1 MFEIQWYANKQRK
14 TIPLGKKY
22 SEKTARDMLEVVN
35 ALLYNQVNGIE
46 YPSKRTACWIE
57 SASPEIREK
66 LAKAGL
72 VEVLPEHTVKEVWDT
87 FLVQKEL
94 DQKAGRIKESTIE
107 QYGIARNRF
116 FERFKESDRLA
127 DLSKET
133 LTKWK
138 AELLTRFKQST
149 VASQLKHVKSVF
161 TWAVGQGW
169 IEKSP
174 LDGIGRG
181 SFVNKANDLIIPMDW
196 YHKLLA
202 AAPCQDWRTI
212 IALARIG
219 GLRCPS
225 EIMRLRWEDVLWEQ
239 DRFRVCSPKTEHHA
253 GKESRLVPIFP
264 ELKTELEAL
273 FFDKASEGKE
283 YVINRYRNPKQNLGT
298 TFEKIVRRAGLPEIP
313 RPFDN
318 MRMTRSNEVYNR
330 WGAFKESQ
338 WIGHSARVRQDH
350 YLMLTD
356 DDFSDA
362 SKVSTG
368 FPVKA
373 PKRQRDTEI
382 VGR

>member
-22 SEKTARDMLEVVN
+22 SEKTARELLEVVN
-35 ALLYNQVNGIE
+35 ALLYNQANGIE
-46 YPSKRTACWIE
+46 YPSKRTVCWIE

-87 FLVQKEL
+87 FLA
-94 DQKAGRIKESTIE
+94 QKAGHIKESTVE
-107 QYGIARNRF
+107 QYEIARNRF

-149 VASQLKHVKSVF
+149 VASQLKHVKSAF

-174 LDGIGRG
+174 LDGVGRG

-196 YHKLLA
+196 YHKLLD
-202 AAPCQDWRTI
+202 AAPCQEWRAI
-212 IALARIG
+212 IALVRIG

-225 EIMRLRWEDVLWEQ
+225 EIIQLRWEDVLWEQ

-264 ELKTELEAL
+264 ELKAELEVL
-273 FFDKASEGKE
+273 FFDPASEGKE
-283 YVINRYRNPKQNLGT
+283 YVINRYHTPKQNFGT
-298 TFEKIVRRAGLPEIP
+298 MFGKIVRRAGLPEIP

-362 SKVSTG
+362 SKVSMEL
-368 FPVKA
+368 PAAV
-373 PKRQRDTEI
+373 PKRQDKRQKDMESA
-382 VGR
+382 GR